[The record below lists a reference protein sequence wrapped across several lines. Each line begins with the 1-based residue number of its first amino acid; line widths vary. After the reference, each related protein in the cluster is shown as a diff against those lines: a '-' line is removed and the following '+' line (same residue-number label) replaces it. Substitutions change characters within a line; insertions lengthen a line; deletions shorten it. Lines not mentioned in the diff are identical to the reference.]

1 MLRDSLGLTDV
12 GAKNFRRGVFFCTLA
27 NLVLMAPIGILFLLV
42 SDFMDHLVAGA
53 PLPALA
59 PYLAGCV
66 GILALMVLT
75 QWAEYANT
83 YHKVYEESARKRTDL
98 AEHLR
103 RLPLSFFG
111 RRDLSDL
118 TNAIMKD
125 CSDQER
131 MFMHVMPQLFGT
143 GLSTAIVIVGI
154 FFYDWRLALAAFW
167 VVPAALLVMALT
179 GKHQQRKAQAMEDAR
194 LEVADGVQ
202 EFLECAQEIRA
213 TNRSAAHL
221 DALAAK
227 LDAFER
233 RQVASELTTG
243 VFVTSA
249 QAFLKL
255 GIGTTV
261 FVGATLLVSGQTDFM
276 TYFAFL
282 LVVTRVYDP
291 VNLILQSIGELLS
304 MRLSIRRTQE
314 LAAEKPME
322 GSTDFAPRGHDV
334 VFEDVSFSYG
344 DGEQV
349 LRDVS
354 FTAREGEVT
363 ALVGPSGSG
372 KSTVAKLAA
381 RFWDADAGSVRVGG
395 VNVADVDPET
405 LLADYAEVFQDVVL
419 FDDTVMGNIRLGR
432 VGATDEEVL
441 AAARAA
447 MCDEFVSRM
456 PQGYDMMIGENGGR
470 LSGGERQ
477 RISIAR
483 AILKD
488 APVVLLDEA
497 TASLDVE
504 NETQV
509 QQALSRLLAGKTVLV
524 IAHRMRT
531 VANADKIVVLK
542 EGRVAEQGA
551 PAELMAR
558 EGGCTGAWWS
568 CRPKLRGGRW
578 LPDASLLSFG
588 DGARHAVA
596 PGNRRDEARAT
607 GLHAPLCVTM
617 VRGA

>member
-261 FVGATLLVSGQTDFM
+261 FAGATLLVSGQTDFM

-456 PQGYDMMIGENGGR
+456 PQGYDTMIGENGGR

-558 EGGCTGAWWS
+558 EGGLYRRMVELQTEASGWS
-568 CRPKLRGGRW
+568 L
-578 LPDASLLSFG
+578 AS
-588 DGARHAVA
+588 
-596 PGNRRDEARAT
+596 
-607 GLHAPLCVTM
+607 
-617 VRGA
+617 

>member
-276 TYFAFL
+276 TYFVFL

-456 PQGYDMMIGENGGR
+456 PQGYDTMIGENGGR

-509 QQALSRLLAGKTVLV
+509 QRALSRLLAGKTVLV

-558 EGGCTGAWWS
+558 EGGLYRRMVELQTEASGWS
-568 CRPKLRGGRW
+568 L
-578 LPDASLLSFG
+578 AS
-588 DGARHAVA
+588 
-596 PGNRRDEARAT
+596 
-607 GLHAPLCVTM
+607 
-617 VRGA
+617 

>member
-179 GKHQQRKAQAMEDAR
+179 GKRQQRKAQAMEDAR

-456 PQGYDMMIGENGGR
+456 PQGYDTMIGENGGR

-558 EGGCTGAWWS
+558 EGGLYRRMVELQTEASGWS
-568 CRPKLRGGRW
+568 L
-578 LPDASLLSFG
+578 AS
-588 DGARHAVA
+588 
-596 PGNRRDEARAT
+596 
-607 GLHAPLCVTM
+607 
-617 VRGA
+617 

>member
-509 QQALSRLLAGKTVLV
+509 QRALSRLLAGKTVLV

-551 PAELMAR
+551 PAALMAR
-558 EGGCTGAWWS
+558 EGGLYRRMVELQTEASGWS
-568 CRPKLRGGRW
+568 L
-578 LPDASLLSFG
+578 AS
-588 DGARHAVA
+588 
-596 PGNRRDEARAT
+596 
-607 GLHAPLCVTM
+607 
-617 VRGA
+617 

>member
-405 LLADYAEVFQDVVL
+405 LLADYAEVFQDVVV
-419 FDDTVMGNIRLGR
+419 FDETVRGNIRRGR

-558 EGGCTGAWWS
+558 EGGLYRRMVELQTEASGWS
-568 CRPKLRGGRW
+568 L
-578 LPDASLLSFG
+578 AS
-588 DGARHAVA
+588 
-596 PGNRRDEARAT
+596 
-607 GLHAPLCVTM
+607 
-617 VRGA
+617 

>member
-395 VNVADVDPET
+395 VNVADVDPGT
-405 LLADYAEVFQDVVL
+405 LLAGYAEVFQDVVL

-456 PQGYDMMIGENGGR
+456 PQGYDTVIGENGGR

-558 EGGCTGAWWS
+558 EGGLYRRMVELQTEASGWS
-568 CRPKLRGGRW
+568 L
-578 LPDASLLSFG
+578 AS
-588 DGARHAVA
+588 
-596 PGNRRDEARAT
+596 
-607 GLHAPLCVTM
+607 
-617 VRGA
+617 

>member
-154 FFYDWRLALAAFW
+154 FFYDWRLVLAAFW

-558 EGGCTGAWWS
+558 EGGLYRRMVELQTEASGWS
-568 CRPKLRGGRW
+568 L
-578 LPDASLLSFG
+578 AS
-588 DGARHAVA
+588 
-596 PGNRRDEARAT
+596 
-607 GLHAPLCVTM
+607 
-617 VRGA
+617 

>member
-66 GILALMVLT
+66 GIRALMVLT

-456 PQGYDMMIGENGGR
+456 PQGYDTVIGENGGR

-509 QQALSRLLAGKTVLV
+509 QRALSRLLAGKTVLV

-558 EGGCTGAWWS
+558 EGGLYRRMVELQTEASGWS
-568 CRPKLRGGRW
+568 L
-578 LPDASLLSFG
+578 AS
-588 DGARHAVA
+588 
-596 PGNRRDEARAT
+596 
-607 GLHAPLCVTM
+607 
-617 VRGA
+617 

>member
-276 TYFAFL
+276 TYFVFL

-456 PQGYDMMIGENGGR
+456 PQGYDTVIGENGGR

-509 QQALSRLLAGKTVLV
+509 QRALSRLLAGKTVLV

-558 EGGCTGAWWS
+558 EGGLYRRMVELQTEASGWS
-568 CRPKLRGGRW
+568 L
-578 LPDASLLSFG
+578 AS
-588 DGARHAVA
+588 
-596 PGNRRDEARAT
+596 
-607 GLHAPLCVTM
+607 
-617 VRGA
+617 

>member
-405 LLADYAEVFQDVVL
+405 LLVDYAEVFQDVVL

-558 EGGCTGAWWS
+558 EGGLYRRMVELQTEASGWS
-568 CRPKLRGGRW
+568 L
-578 LPDASLLSFG
+578 AS
-588 DGARHAVA
+588 
-596 PGNRRDEARAT
+596 
-607 GLHAPLCVTM
+607 
-617 VRGA
+617 

>member
-322 GSTDFAPRGHDV
+322 GSTDFAPRGHDG

-456 PQGYDMMIGENGGR
+456 PQGYDTMIGENGGR

-558 EGGCTGAWWS
+558 EGGLYRRMVELQTEASGWS
-568 CRPKLRGGRW
+568 L
-578 LPDASLLSFG
+578 AS
-588 DGARHAVA
+588 
-596 PGNRRDEARAT
+596 
-607 GLHAPLCVTM
+607 
-617 VRGA
+617 

>member
-419 FDDTVMGNIRLGR
+419 FDDTEMGNIRLGR

-456 PQGYDMMIGENGGR
+456 PQGYDTMIGENGGR

-558 EGGCTGAWWS
+558 EGGLYRRMVELQTEASGWS
-568 CRPKLRGGRW
+568 L
-578 LPDASLLSFG
+578 AS
-588 DGARHAVA
+588 
-596 PGNRRDEARAT
+596 
-607 GLHAPLCVTM
+607 
-617 VRGA
+617 

>member
-233 RQVASELTTG
+233 KQVASELTTG

-558 EGGCTGAWWS
+558 EGGLYRRMVELQTEASGWS
-568 CRPKLRGGRW
+568 L
-578 LPDASLLSFG
+578 AS
-588 DGARHAVA
+588 
-596 PGNRRDEARAT
+596 
-607 GLHAPLCVTM
+607 
-617 VRGA
+617 

>member
-255 GIGTTV
+255 SIGTTV

-456 PQGYDMMIGENGGR
+456 PQGYDTMIGENGGR

-558 EGGCTGAWWS
+558 EGGLYRRMVELQTEASGWS
-568 CRPKLRGGRW
+568 L
-578 LPDASLLSFG
+578 AS
-588 DGARHAVA
+588 
-596 PGNRRDEARAT
+596 
-607 GLHAPLCVTM
+607 
-617 VRGA
+617 

>member
-456 PQGYDMMIGENGGR
+456 LQGYDTMIGENGGR

-558 EGGCTGAWWS
+558 EGGLYRRMVELQTEASGWS
-568 CRPKLRGGRW
+568 L
-578 LPDASLLSFG
+578 AS
-588 DGARHAVA
+588 
-596 PGNRRDEARAT
+596 
-607 GLHAPLCVTM
+607 
-617 VRGA
+617 

>member
-419 FDDTVMGNIRLGR
+419 FEDTVMGNIRLGR

-456 PQGYDMMIGENGGR
+456 PQGYDTMIGENGGR

-558 EGGCTGAWWS
+558 EGGLYRRMVELQTEASGWS
-568 CRPKLRGGRW
+568 L
-578 LPDASLLSFG
+578 AS
-588 DGARHAVA
+588 
-596 PGNRRDEARAT
+596 
-607 GLHAPLCVTM
+607 
-617 VRGA
+617 

>member
-179 GKHQQRKAQAMEDAR
+179 WKHQQRKAQAMEDAR

-558 EGGCTGAWWS
+558 EGGLYRRMVELQTEASGWS
-568 CRPKLRGGRW
+568 L
-578 LPDASLLSFG
+578 AS
-588 DGARHAVA
+588 
-596 PGNRRDEARAT
+596 
-607 GLHAPLCVTM
+607 
-617 VRGA
+617 

>member
-405 LLADYAEVFQDVVL
+405 LLVDYAEVFQDVVL

-432 VGATDEEVL
+432 AGATDEEVL

-456 PQGYDMMIGENGGR
+456 PQGYDTMIGENGGR

-509 QQALSRLLAGKTVLV
+509 QRALSRLLAGKTVLV

-558 EGGCTGAWWS
+558 EGGLYRRMVELQTEASGWS
-568 CRPKLRGGRW
+568 L
-578 LPDASLLSFG
+578 AS
-588 DGARHAVA
+588 
-596 PGNRRDEARAT
+596 
-607 GLHAPLCVTM
+607 
-617 VRGA
+617 

>member
-456 PQGYDMMIGENGGR
+456 PQGYDTMIGENGGR

-531 VANADKIVVLK
+531 VADADKIVVLK
-542 EGRVAEQGA
+542 DGVVAEQGT
-551 PAELMAR
+551 PAELEAKDGIYRHMKATQM
-558 EGGCTGAWWS
+558 EAAGW
-568 CRPKLRGGRW
+568 KL
-578 LPDASLLSFG
+578 
-588 DGARHAVA
+588 
-596 PGNRRDEARAT
+596 
-607 GLHAPLCVTM
+607 
-617 VRGA
+617 

>member
-131 MFMHVMPQLFGT
+131 MVMHVMPQLFGT

-456 PQGYDMMIGENGGR
+456 PQGYDTMIGENGGR

-558 EGGCTGAWWS
+558 EGGLYRRMVELQTEASGWS
-568 CRPKLRGGRW
+568 L
-578 LPDASLLSFG
+578 AS
-588 DGARHAVA
+588 
-596 PGNRRDEARAT
+596 
-607 GLHAPLCVTM
+607 
-617 VRGA
+617 

>member
-83 YHKVYEESARKRTDL
+83 YHKVYDESARKRTDL

-456 PQGYDMMIGENGGR
+456 PQGYDTMIGENGGR

-558 EGGCTGAWWS
+558 EGGLYRRMVELQTEASGWS
-568 CRPKLRGGRW
+568 L
-578 LPDASLLSFG
+578 AS
-588 DGARHAVA
+588 
-596 PGNRRDEARAT
+596 
-607 GLHAPLCVTM
+607 
-617 VRGA
+617 

>member
-179 GKHQQRKAQAMEDAR
+179 GKHQQRKTQAMEDAR

-558 EGGCTGAWWS
+558 EGGLYRRMVELQTEASGWS
-568 CRPKLRGGRW
+568 L
-578 LPDASLLSFG
+578 AS
-588 DGARHAVA
+588 
-596 PGNRRDEARAT
+596 
-607 GLHAPLCVTM
+607 
-617 VRGA
+617 

>member
-1 MLRDSLGLTDV
+1 MLRESLGLTDV

-27 NLVLMAPIGILFLLV
+27 NLVLMAPIGILLLLA

-59 PYLAGCV
+59 PCLAGCV
-66 GILALMVLT
+66 GILALMAIT

-276 TYFAFL
+276 TYFVFL

-456 PQGYDMMIGENGGR
+456 PQGYDTMIGENGGR

-509 QQALSRLLAGKTVLV
+509 QRALSRLLAGKTVLV

-558 EGGCTGAWWS
+558 EGGLYRRMVELQTEASGWS
-568 CRPKLRGGRW
+568 L
-578 LPDASLLSFG
+578 AS
-588 DGARHAVA
+588 
-596 PGNRRDEARAT
+596 
-607 GLHAPLCVTM
+607 
-617 VRGA
+617 

>member
-83 YHKVYEESARKRTDL
+83 YHKVYEESAGKRTDL
-98 AEHLR
+98 SEHLR

-354 FTAREGEVT
+354 FTAREGEVP

-456 PQGYDMMIGENGGR
+456 PQGYDTMIGENGGR

-558 EGGCTGAWWS
+558 EGGLYRRMVELQTEASGWS
-568 CRPKLRGGRW
+568 L
-578 LPDASLLSFG
+578 AS
-588 DGARHAVA
+588 
-596 PGNRRDEARAT
+596 
-607 GLHAPLCVTM
+607 
-617 VRGA
+617 

>member
-419 FDDTVMGNIRLGR
+419 FDDTVMGNISLGR

-509 QQALSRLLAGKTVLV
+509 QRALSRLLAGKTVLV

-558 EGGCTGAWWS
+558 EGGLYRRMVELQTEASGWS
-568 CRPKLRGGRW
+568 L
-578 LPDASLLSFG
+578 AS
-588 DGARHAVA
+588 
-596 PGNRRDEARAT
+596 
-607 GLHAPLCVTM
+607 
-617 VRGA
+617 

>member
-249 QAFLKL
+249 QTFLKL

-456 PQGYDMMIGENGGR
+456 PQGYDTMIGENGGR
-470 LSGGERQ
+470 LSGGERP

-558 EGGCTGAWWS
+558 EGGLYRRMVELQTEASGWS
-568 CRPKLRGGRW
+568 L
-578 LPDASLLSFG
+578 AS
-588 DGARHAVA
+588 
-596 PGNRRDEARAT
+596 
-607 GLHAPLCVTM
+607 
-617 VRGA
+617 

>member
-154 FFYDWRLALAAFW
+154 FFYDWRLAIAAFW

-558 EGGCTGAWWS
+558 EGGLYRRMVELQTEASGWS
-568 CRPKLRGGRW
+568 L
-578 LPDASLLSFG
+578 AS
-588 DGARHAVA
+588 
-596 PGNRRDEARAT
+596 
-607 GLHAPLCVTM
+607 
-617 VRGA
+617 

>member
-42 SDFMDHLVAGA
+42 CDFMDHLVAGA

-558 EGGCTGAWWS
+558 EGGLYRRMVELQTEASGWS
-568 CRPKLRGGRW
+568 L
-578 LPDASLLSFG
+578 AS
-588 DGARHAVA
+588 
-596 PGNRRDEARAT
+596 
-607 GLHAPLCVTM
+607 
-617 VRGA
+617 

>member
-322 GSTDFAPRGHDV
+322 GSTDFAPRGHGV

-432 VGATDEEVL
+432 AGATDEEVL

-456 PQGYDMMIGENGGR
+456 PQGYDTVIGENGGR

-509 QQALSRLLAGKTVLV
+509 QRALSRLLAGKTVLV

-558 EGGCTGAWWS
+558 EGGLYRRMVELQTEASGWS
-568 CRPKLRGGRW
+568 L
-578 LPDASLLSFG
+578 AS
-588 DGARHAVA
+588 
-596 PGNRRDEARAT
+596 
-607 GLHAPLCVTM
+607 
-617 VRGA
+617 

>member
-456 PQGYDMMIGENGGR
+456 PQGYDTVIGENGGR
-470 LSGGERQ
+470 LSGGELQ

-558 EGGCTGAWWS
+558 EGGLYRRMVELQTEASGWS
-568 CRPKLRGGRW
+568 L
-578 LPDASLLSFG
+578 AS
-588 DGARHAVA
+588 
-596 PGNRRDEARAT
+596 
-607 GLHAPLCVTM
+607 
-617 VRGA
+617 

>member
-154 FFYDWRLALAAFW
+154 FFCDWRLALAAFW

-432 VGATDEEVL
+432 AGATDEEVL

-456 PQGYDMMIGENGGR
+456 PQGYDTVIGENGGR

-509 QQALSRLLAGKTVLV
+509 QRALSRLLAGKTVLV

-558 EGGCTGAWWS
+558 EGGLYRRMVELQTEASGWS
-568 CRPKLRGGRW
+568 L
-578 LPDASLLSFG
+578 AS
-588 DGARHAVA
+588 
-596 PGNRRDEARAT
+596 
-607 GLHAPLCVTM
+607 
-617 VRGA
+617 

>member
-432 VGATDEEVL
+432 AGASDEEVL

-447 MCDEFVSRM
+447 NCDEFVLRM
-456 PQGYDMMIGENGGR
+456 PQGYDTPIGENGSR

-558 EGGCTGAWWS
+558 EGGLYRRMVELQTEASGWS
-568 CRPKLRGGRW
+568 L
-578 LPDASLLSFG
+578 AS
-588 DGARHAVA
+588 
-596 PGNRRDEARAT
+596 
-607 GLHAPLCVTM
+607 
-617 VRGA
+617 

>member
-213 TNRSAAHL
+213 TTRSAAHL

-456 PQGYDMMIGENGGR
+456 PQGYDTMIGENGGR

-542 EGRVAEQGA
+542 EGRVAEQGT

-558 EGGCTGAWWS
+558 EGGLYRRMVELQTEASGWS
-568 CRPKLRGGRW
+568 L
-578 LPDASLLSFG
+578 AS
-588 DGARHAVA
+588 
-596 PGNRRDEARAT
+596 
-607 GLHAPLCVTM
+607 
-617 VRGA
+617 

>member
-1 MLRDSLGLTDV
+1 MR
-12 GAKNFRRGVFFCTLA
+12 
-27 NLVLMAPIGILFLLV
+27 
-42 SDFMDHLVAGA
+42 AG
-53 PLPALA
+53 
-59 PYLAGCV
+59 
-66 GILALMVLT
+66 
-75 QWAEYANT
+75 
-83 YHKVYEESARKRTDL
+83 D
-98 AEHLR
+98 
-103 RLPLSFFG
+103 
-111 RRDLSDL
+111 
-118 TNAIMKD
+118 
-125 CSDQER
+125 
-131 MFMHVMPQLFGT
+131 
-143 GLSTAIVIVGI
+143 
-154 FFYDWRLALAAFW
+154 
-167 VVPAALLVMALT
+167 
-179 GKHQQRKAQAMEDAR
+179 
-194 LEVADGVQ
+194 
-202 EFLECAQEIRA
+202 
-213 TNRSAAHL
+213 
-221 DALAAK
+221 
-227 LDAFER
+227 
-233 RQVASELTTG
+233 LTTG

-432 VGATDEEVL
+432 VGAT
-441 AAARAA
+441 
-447 MCDEFVSRM
+447 EFVSRM

-558 EGGCTGAWWS
+558 EGGLYRRMVELQTEASGWS
-568 CRPKLRGGRW
+568 L
-578 LPDASLLSFG
+578 AS
-588 DGARHAVA
+588 
-596 PGNRRDEARAT
+596 
-607 GLHAPLCVTM
+607 
-617 VRGA
+617 

>member
-456 PQGYDMMIGENGGR
+456 PQGYDTMIGENGGR

-488 APVVLLDEA
+488 APVMLLDEA

-558 EGGCTGAWWS
+558 EGGLYRRMVELQTEASGWS
-568 CRPKLRGGRW
+568 L
-578 LPDASLLSFG
+578 AS
-588 DGARHAVA
+588 
-596 PGNRRDEARAT
+596 
-607 GLHAPLCVTM
+607 
-617 VRGA
+617 